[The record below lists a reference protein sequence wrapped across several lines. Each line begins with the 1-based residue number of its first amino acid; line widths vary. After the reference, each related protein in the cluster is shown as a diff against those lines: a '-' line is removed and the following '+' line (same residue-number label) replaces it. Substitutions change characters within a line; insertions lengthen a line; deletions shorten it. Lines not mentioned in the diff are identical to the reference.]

1 MRATTLSAFLF
12 AFLAAALAMLQAPS
26 DSDMFWHLEQ
36 GDWTISHGMVLTTD
50 IWSFTRAG
58 ATYNTGAWLG
68 DVVMSTAYGPQPVT
82 GTFSGTDSSGL
93 GWLGLDIL
101 RAVLVGFAAFFT
113 ARITLRVQPHLGWAA
128 VPVLGTILVSRM
140 VWGDRPQ
147 LFTLAL
153 FPLVLDLLFAW
164 RLEGRTRA
172 LVALPFVFVLWA
184 NLHNAFVIGLVA
196 VAIFA
201 IDAWL
206 EGERRMRVPAL
217 ATLVAC
223 VVATQL
229 NPAGGG
235 AVARAAA
242 YGALLPGWIVED
254 RALDVLSGAGLVFA
268 TLLLAAIAAAMLR
281 GREGIAA
288 RLGAPLLWPGLIAP
302 FTVLALAIQR
312 ETPYACM
319 VLAPFVA
326 AMVPDAIGRP
336 RIVAP
341 VVPRVIGLAIVV
353 VLAVALALEAA
364 LAAPREPDLGAYP
377 VGAVPLL
384 GSLQGRPHLLNEYD
398 WGGYLIRYAP
408 TYPTFIDGRGE
419 AVFVPD
425 VLSEFQRVVALAPG
439 YRDVLK
445 KWDIALVLLRP
456 DRPLVGALRED
467 GWRVLG
473 EDARWVML
481 SRP

>member
-12 AFLAAALAMLQAPS
+12 AFIAAALAMLQAPA
-26 DSDMFWHLEQ
+26 DSDMFWHLQQ
-36 GDWTISHGMVLTTD
+36 GERTLSFGQVLTTD
-50 IWSFTRAG
+50 TWSFTRAG
-58 ATYNTGAWLG
+58 AQYNTGAWLG
-68 DVVMSTAYGPQPVT
+68 DVLMAWVAYR
-82 GTFSGTDSSGL
+82 FD
-93 GWLGLDIL
+93 WLGIDVL
-101 RAVLVGFAAFFT
+101 RALLVGCAAFFT
-113 ARITLRVQPHLGWAA
+113 ARVVLRVQPHVGWSSAPILGA
-128 VPVLGTILVSRM
+128 ILVSRM

-153 FPLVLDLLFAW
+153 FPLVLDILFAW
-164 RLEGRTRA
+164 RLEGRTRRLA
-172 LVALPFVFVLWA
+172 ALPVVFLLWA

-201 IDAWL
+201 IDVWL
-206 EGERRMRVPAL
+206 EGDRPMRVPAL

-223 VVATQL
+223 VIATQL
-229 NPAGGG
+229 NPVGGG

-268 TLLLAAIAAAMLR
+268 MLLLAAIGAGMLR

-319 VLAPFVA
+319 ILAPFVA
-326 AMVPDAIGRP
+326 AMLPDALGRP
-336 RIVAP
+336 RVVAPTMPRVAGIAIVA
-341 VVPRVIGLAIVV
+341 VLVV
-353 VLAVALALEAA
+353 VLALEAA
-364 LAAPREPDLGAYP
+364 VAAPREADLSAYP
-377 VGAVPLL
+377 VGALHLL
-384 GSLQGRPHLLNEYD
+384 DQQPREAHLLNEYD
-398 WGGYLIRYAP
+398 WGGYLIRSSDH
-408 TYPTFIDGRGE
+408 PTFIDGRGE
-419 AVFVPD
+419 ALFVPD
-425 VLSEFQRVVALAPG
+425 VLNDFQRVVALAPG

-467 GWRVLG
+467 GWRVYA
-473 EDARWVML
+473 EEPHWVLL

>member
-26 DSDMFWHLEQ
+26 DSDMFWHLQQ
-36 GDWTISHGMVLTTD
+36 GDWTLFSGQVLTKD
-50 IWSFTRAG
+50 MWSFTREG

-68 DVVMSTAYGPQPVT
+68 DLVMAIAYGQRLNTEAELAIP
-82 GTFSGTDSSGL
+82 
-93 GWLGLDIL
+93 GWLGIDLL
-101 RAVLVGFAAFFT
+101 RALLVGCAAFFT
-113 ARITLRVQPHLGWAA
+113 ARIVLRVQPHVGWSA
-128 VPVLGTILVSRM
+128 VPILGTILVSRM

-164 RLEGRTRA
+164 RLEGRTRR

-201 IDAWL
+201 IEVWL

-223 VVATQL
+223 AIATQL

-254 RALDVLSGAGLVFA
+254 RALDVLSGAGIVFA
-268 TLLLAAIAAAMLR
+268 ALLLAAIAAAMLR

-288 RLGAPLLWPGLIAP
+288 RLGTPLLWPGLVTP
-302 FTVLALAIQR
+302 FAVLALAIQR

-319 VLAPFVA
+319 ILAPFVA
-326 AMVPDAIGRP
+326 AMVPDVIGRP
-336 RIVAP
+336 RVVAP

-353 VLAVALALEAA
+353 VFAALLALEAA
-364 LAAPREPDLGAYP
+364 VAAPREPDLGAYP

-384 GSLQGRPHLLNEYD
+384 GSLPAQAHMLNEYD
-398 WGGYLIRYAP
+398 WGGYLIRYAKSH
-408 TYPTFIDGRGE
+408 PTFIDGRGE
-419 AVFVPD
+419 ALFVPD
-425 VLSEFQRVVALAPG
+425 VLNDFQRAVALAPG
-439 YRDVLK
+439 YRDVLT

-456 DRPLVGALRED
+456 DRPLTGALRED

-473 EDARWVML
+473 EDPRWVL
-481 SRP
+481 LARP

>member
-1 MRATTLSAFLF
+1 
-12 AFLAAALAMLQAPS
+12 
-26 DSDMFWHLEQ
+26 
-36 GDWTISHGMVLTTD
+36 
-50 IWSFTRAG
+50 
-58 ATYNTGAWLG
+58 
-68 DVVMSTAYGPQPVT
+68 
-82 GTFSGTDSSGL
+82 
-93 GWLGLDIL
+93 
-101 RAVLVGFAAFFT
+101 
-113 ARITLRVQPHLGWAA
+113 
-128 VPVLGTILVSRM
+128 
-140 VWGDRPQ
+140 WGDRPQ

-254 RALDVLSGAGLVFA
+254 RALDVL
-268 TLLLAAIAAAMLR
+268 T
-281 GREGIAA
+281 
-288 RLGAPLLWPGLIAP
+288 
-302 FTVLALAIQR
+302 
-312 ETPYACM
+312 
-319 VLAPFVA
+319 
-326 AMVPDAIGRP
+326 
-336 RIVAP
+336 
-341 VVPRVIGLAIVV
+341 
-353 VLAVALALEAA
+353 VALALEAA

>member
-12 AFLAAALAMLQAPS
+12 AFLAAALAMLQAPA

-50 IWSFTRAG
+50 MWSFTRAG

-229 NPAGGG
+229 
-235 AVARAAA
+235 
-242 YGALLPGWIVED
+242 
-254 RALDVLSGAGLVFA
+254 
-268 TLLLAAIAAAMLR
+268 
-281 GREGIAA
+281 
-288 RLGAPLLWPGLIAP
+288 
-302 FTVLALAIQR
+302 
-312 ETPYACM
+312 
-319 VLAPFVA
+319 
-326 AMVPDAIGRP
+326 
-336 RIVAP
+336 
-341 VVPRVIGLAIVV
+341 
-353 VLAVALALEAA
+353 
-364 LAAPREPDLGAYP
+364 
-377 VGAVPLL
+377 
-384 GSLQGRPHLLNEYD
+384 
-398 WGGYLIRYAP
+398 
-408 TYPTFIDGRGE
+408 
-419 AVFVPD
+419 
-425 VLSEFQRVVALAPG
+425 
-439 YRDVLK
+439 
-445 KWDIALVLLRP
+445 
-456 DRPLVGALRED
+456 
-467 GWRVLG
+467 
-473 EDARWVML
+473 
-481 SRP
+481 